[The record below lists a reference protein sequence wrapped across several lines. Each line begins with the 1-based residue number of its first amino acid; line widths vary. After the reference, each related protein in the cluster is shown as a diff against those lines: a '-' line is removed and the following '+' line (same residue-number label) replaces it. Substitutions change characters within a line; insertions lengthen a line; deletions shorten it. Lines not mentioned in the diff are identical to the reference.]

1 MGDAPILL
9 DTGYLL
15 PLFGVSVD
23 LEMFDELFPRLLEEF
38 EVLYNPVSLVEGK
51 WIALKIAFRQPFLK
65 DRLLKAYR
73 LGLKSLL
80 SDDRLKQTELT
91 SPEIEEVADILLE
104 KGVRD
109 YFDRVVYATAVVH
122 EATLLTEDRELKR
135 LGEAEEAP
143 KPRGVMNWCE
153 VRRLLI

>member
-9 DTGYLL
+9 DTSYLL

-23 LEMFDELFPRLLEEF
+23 LETFNELFPKLLEKF

-51 WIALKIAFRQPFLK
+51 WIVLKIAFRQPSLK

-91 SPEIEEVADILLE
+91 SPEMEEVADVLLE

-109 YFDRVVYATAVVH
+109 YFDRVIYATAVVR

-135 LGEAEEAP
+135 LGEAEAAP
-143 KPRGVMNWCE
+143 KPRGVRDWYE
-153 VRRLLI
+153 VRRLLV

>member
-9 DTGYLL
+9 DTSYLL

-23 LEMFDELFPRLLEEF
+23 LETFNELFPKLLEKF

-51 WIALKIAFRQPFLK
+51 WIVLKIAFRQPSLK

-91 SPEIEEVADILLE
+91 SPEMEEVADVLLE

-109 YFDRVVYATAVVH
+109 YFDRVIYATAVVR

-135 LGEAEEAP
+135 LGEAEAAP
-143 KPRGVMNWCE
+143 KPREIRDWYE
-153 VRRLLI
+153 VRRLLV